1 MKVVLEKMNDLSV
14 LRIPLKQISHIHIM
28 KSNKT
33 KSREVSL
40 TVDGVIDMASSV
52 WNKIRSSKL
61 TIKVDPI

>member
-14 LRIPLKQISHIHIM
+14 LRIPLKQILHIHIM

-61 TIKVDPI
+61 TIRVDPI

>member
-1 MKVVLEKMNDLSV
+1 MNDLSV

-28 KSNKT
+28 KSKTQT

-40 TVDGVIDMASSV
+40 TVDGAVDMASSV

-61 TIKVDPI
+61 TIRVDPI